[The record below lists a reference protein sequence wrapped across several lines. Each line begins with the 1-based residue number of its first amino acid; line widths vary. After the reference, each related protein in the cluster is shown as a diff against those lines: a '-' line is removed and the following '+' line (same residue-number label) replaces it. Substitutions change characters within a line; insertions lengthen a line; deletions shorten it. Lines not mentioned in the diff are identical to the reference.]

1 MVKAG
6 EAGKKEG
13 LYLPVVWTLLSM
25 KKEAQFQLLGSV
37 KIKRVLE
44 RQSKSPSQMDQRQD
58 ESSSLQGKNLK
69 NTSQ

>member
-25 KKEAQFQLLGSV
+25 KKETQFQLLGSV
-37 KIKRVLE
+37 KIRGFWKGSQKAPLRWIRGKMRAAACRV
-44 RQSKSPSQMDQRQD
+44 K
-58 ESSSLQGKNLK
+58 
-69 NTSQ
+69 T